1 MFRSNFN
8 ALTQEL
14 KLNINDNGKGIVEE
28 DMGKTSSFGLV
39 GMRERIKA
47 MNGEFQVLSTPG
59 EGTTLEIRLPL
70 TD

>member
-1 MFRSNFN
+1 
-8 ALTQEL
+8 
-14 KLNINDNGKGIVEE
+14 
-28 DMGKTSSFGLV
+28 
-39 GMRERIKA
+39 MRERIKA